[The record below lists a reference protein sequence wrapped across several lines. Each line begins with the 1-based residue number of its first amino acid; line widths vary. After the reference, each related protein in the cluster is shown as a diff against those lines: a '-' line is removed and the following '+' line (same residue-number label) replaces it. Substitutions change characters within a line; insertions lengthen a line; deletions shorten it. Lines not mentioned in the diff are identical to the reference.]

1 MIGLGVDLDSARE
14 IVLRTLSPGSEP
26 VGNELTITPRVKR
39 VLALAQDE
47 AVRWGVNYIGTEHI
61 LLGILRDGEGVA
73 SQVLAE
79 MNVDPD
85 SVRKQVVALLGGSTN
100 MDKNVSGGQGS
111 MSTVSY
117 THLLTPVPSPVNK
130 LARNIPV
137 ATTNTISHMKNLL
150 HSVGV
155 TIGFSSTFMVIYKI
169 IVIRVIPITPAN
181 VKN

>member
-1 MIGLGVDLDSARE
+1 MFGRFTEKAQHVIYYAQEEARSMNYPAVGTEHLLLGILREGQSVAAKALIGLGVDLDSARE

-111 MSTVSY
+111 MS
-117 THLLTPVPSPVNK
+117 NK
-130 LARNIPV
+130 NRPTLD
-137 ATTNTISHMKNLL
+137 
-150 HSVGV
+150 
-155 TIGFSSTFMVIYKI
+155 
-169 IVIRVIPITPAN
+169 
-181 VKN
+181 